1 MVSQIKIYPADILR
15 CLVVFF
21 LAVCSVSGQSI
32 YLNELM
38 SSNSTT
44 VYDESGNT
52 PDWIEL
58 YNGNDTEFDLTGFGL
73 SDDIN
78 DPFKWVFP
86 GVVVNPESYLL
97 VFASG
102 DDDGSIVQH
111 WETVINWGD
120 NWNYFIGYTNPP
132 ADWREP
138 SFDDSGWLNG
148 PSGFGYGDGDD
159 ATEVPQ
165 VMSVFV
171 RKMFQ
176 VESVDNIAALV
187 LHVDYDDAFVAY
199 LNGDEIARANI
210 GTPGVVPNYDEGA
223 YVWRE
228 AEMYTG
234 GLPERYEIDSESGLL
249 TNGENVLAI
258 QVHNYNTTSSDMSLI
273 PFFTLGMLQ
282 APDNPSGTP
291 DILNFPLTNLHTNF
305 KIASEGET
313 IILTNPAGAIE
324 DMVDSTAIPTDISYG
339 RQPDGSDTWSFFPEP
354 TPQGPNNTEG
364 FGDYCETPQISHQG
378 GFYPGPVIISLSI
391 NSDTHQI
398 YYTLDGSIPTEDSYI
413 YSQPLTIQTTS
424 VIRTAVLDAECFPGE
439 VITHSYLIDEESTLP
454 TVSLTTDPYNLWDE
468 EYGIYVMGNDAE
480 WAFPYFGANFWED
493 WERPIHVELFEP
505 NGDLGFR
512 LDAGVK
518 IFGGWSRGLAQKSL
532 AIYARPGYGTSEINY
547 QIFPD
552 KEIDSFVAI
561 VLRNS
566 GNEWFGGGNE
576 NATMFRDGMHTS
588 LMDNTGVDHQ
598 EYRPAAVYING
609 EYWGI
614 HNIREKVNEE
624 FLASNN
630 PGVDPDELDELE
642 ADASIIEGDN
652 QDYLNMID
660 FISNNSLAD
669 PDNYMI
675 VEEQVNIENF
685 IDYYIIQIYV
695 GNTDWPGNNIKFWRP
710 HIEGG
715 KWKWILYDTDFGFG
729 LFYSWAS
736 NVYHN
741 TLLFALDDSG
751 PNWPNP
757 PWSTLLF
764 RSLMENEEFQNKFI
778 NHFCYYLST
787 RFEPNYVVNHIS
799 DIVDNIAPEMPNHV
813 SRWGGNIGQWNQ
825 NIIFVQEFGTL
836 RADIVFDHVGNYF
849 GLNES
854 SNLYV
859 SASPL
864 SAGIITL
871 SDLSITENSPILS
884 GEYFNNVPIEISAIA
899 NPGYMFSHWAGSS
912 ELDVDITVTLEG
924 NLNLTAVFVEDDS
937 PGIEVYINE
946 ILASNDTTN
955 MDESGEYDDWLELYN
970 TGTES
975 EDIGGLYLTD
985 DEDNLTK
992 WIIPEGTVIQ
1002 PQNFLLFWCDEDQE
1016 QGELHTNFKLSTG
1029 GEFLALVNID
1039 GVTILD
1045 SITYG
1050 DQSTDISYGRVFD
1063 GSSNWDFLS
1072 PTPGSTNSLS
1082 GMEISV
1088 SHNEGW
1094 NLIGLP
1100 LYTED
1105 TFYQYLFPESVSGTL
1120 YGFDG
1125 TYISE
1130 ESLTEGNG
1138 YWLRFNNAGS
1148 TTINGTPIN
1157 ELTISLNENWNLIS
1171 GISETVD
1178 VASISD
1184 PGSVIVPGTVYGF
1197 TGTYLNTSI
1206 IDPGKG
1212 YWLRAYE
1219 PGEITL
1225 TSGALAKTSSK
1236 DFSLKGKANSL
1247 TINGT
1252 ELYFGIELSEIEK
1265 LSYSLPP
1272 KPPVPAFD
1280 VRFKD
1285 DMRLVDDFGE
1295 IEVMNTAETLTIVYD
1310 IQINAGNQY
1319 NWVLNSENGED
1330 HILKNTGEVVVPS
1343 SDRFILKR
1351 ESALPETFT
1360 LYQNYPN
1367 PFNPITTL
1375 RYDLPE
1381 QAFVTLTIYDM
1392 LGREITQLVS
1402 TTQEAGFKLV
1412 QWDGS
1417 DITGRPVSAGVY
1429 LYQIRADEFM
1439 QTRKMVLLK

>member
-1 MVSQIKIYPADILR
+1 MVSQMKIYPVNILR
-15 CLVVFF
+15 CLILLFM
-21 LAVCSVSGQSI
+21 AVYSVYGQNI
-32 YLNELM
+32 HLNELM

-44 VYDESGNT
+44 IYDESGNT

-58 YNGNDTEFDLTGFGL
+58 YNGNDTEFDLSGFGL
-73 SDDIN
+73 SDNID

-86 GVVVNPESYLL
+86 GVVVNPESFLL
-97 VFASG
+97 IFASG
-102 DDDGSIVQH
+102 EGGDSYVQH

-132 ADWREP
+132 SDWREL

-171 RKMFQ
+171 RKTFQ

-187 LHVDYDDAFVAY
+187 FHVDYDDAFVAY

-223 YVWRE
+223 YEWRE
-228 AEMYTG
+228 AEMYNG
-234 GLPERYEIDSESGLL
+234 GSPERYEIGPEPGLL

-258 QVHNYNTTSSDMSLI
+258 QVHNYNMTSSDMSLI

-282 APDNPSGTP
+282 APENPSGTP

-313 IILTNPAGAIE
+313 IILTNPAGEIE

-354 TPQGPNNTEG
+354 TPQAPNDTEG
-364 FGDYCETPQISHQG
+364 FNEYCETPQVSHQG
-378 GFYPGPVIISLSI
+378 GFYSGPVFISLSI

-398 YYTLDGSIPTEDSYI
+398 YYTLDGSIPSEDSFI
-413 YSQPLTIQTTS
+413 YSEPIFITTTT
-424 VIRTAVLDAECFPGE
+424 VLRAAVLDNECFPGE
-439 VITHSYLIDEESTLP
+439 VITHSYLIDEESNLP
-454 TVSLTTDPYNLWDE
+454 VVSLTSDPYNLWDE

-480 WAFPYFGANFWED
+480 WDFPYFGANFWED

-518 IFGGWSRGLAQKSL
+518 IFGGWSRGLPQKSL
-532 AIYARPGYGTSEINY
+532 AIYARPGYGTNEINY

-566 GNEWFGGGNE
+566 GNEWFGSGQD

-588 LMDNTGVDHQ
+588 LMDNTGVEHQ

-642 ADASIIEGDN
+642 ANAGIIEGDN

-660 FISNNSLAD
+660 FVENNDLSN
-669 PDNYMI
+669 PDNYLI
-675 VEEQVNIENF
+675 VEEQINIENF

-710 HIEGG
+710 HIEGAR
-715 KWKWILYDTDFGFG
+715 WKWILYDTDFGFG
-729 LFYSWAS
+729 LFWWAA

-741 TLLFALDDSG
+741 TLLFALDANG
-751 PNWPNP
+751 PDWPNP

-787 RFEPNYVVNHIS
+787 RFEPSYVENHIS
-799 DIVDNIAPEMPNHV
+799 DIVDNISPEMPNHI
-813 SRWGGNIGQWNQ
+813 SRWGGNIGTWNQ
-825 NIIFVQEFGTL
+825 NINFVQDFGEL
-836 RADIVFDHVGNYF
+836 RADIVFNHVGNYF

-854 SNLYV
+854 SNLILSVAPPDAGSISV
-859 SASPL
+859 SGL
-864 SAGIITL
+864 GIP
-871 SDLSITENSPILS
+871 ENTWS
-884 GEYFNNVPIEISAIA
+884 GEYFNDIPIEISAISS
-899 NPGYMFSHWAGSS
+899 PGYIFSHWAGSS
-912 ELDVDITVTLEG
+912 ELDEDITVTLDG
-924 NLNLTAVFVEDDS
+924 DLNLTAVFVEDDS
-937 PGIEVYINE
+937 PGIAVFINE

-955 MDESGEYDDWLELYN
+955 MDEAGEFDDWIEIYN
-970 TGTES
+970 AGTELQ
-975 EDIGGLYLTD
+975 DIGGLFLTD
-985 DEDNLTK
+985 NADNLTK
-992 WIIPEGTVIQ
+992 WMIPEGTEIQ
-1002 PQNFLLFWCDEDQE
+1002 PQGFLLFWCDEDQE
-1016 QGELHTNFKLSTG
+1016 QGELHTNFKLGAG

-1045 SITYG
+1045 SITFG
-1050 DQSTDISYGRVFD
+1050 PQSADISYGRVFD

-1072 PTPGSTNSLS
+1072 PTPESENAQSII
-1082 GMEISV
+1082 EISI
-1088 SHNEGW
+1088 SYNEGW
-1094 NLIGLP
+1094 NLVGLP
-1100 LYTED
+1100 LEVED
-1105 TFYQYLFPESVSGTL
+1105 ASYNILFPESIGGTLYSYDGSYISESYLNQGEGYWLRFGSGDSTIIIGSPTNALTISLNAGWNLVSGLSEEVSIYSVSDPDSIIVSGTL
-1120 YGFDG
+1120 YGFNG
-1125 TYISE
+1125 GYE
-1130 ESLTEGNG
+1130 ETDILVPGNG
-1138 YWLRFNNAGS
+1138 YWVRAFEAG
-1148 TTINGTPIN
+1148 
-1157 ELTISLNENWNLIS
+1157 EISLTN
-1171 GISETVD
+1171 
-1178 VASISD
+1178 
-1184 PGSVIVPGTVYGF
+1184 
-1197 TGTYLNTSI
+1197 
-1206 IDPGKG
+1206 
-1212 YWLRAYE
+1212 
-1219 PGEITL
+1219 
-1225 TSGALAKTSSK
+1225 GALAKNTYR
-1236 DFSLKGKANSL
+1236 DYSLKGTVNILSV
-1247 TINGT
+1247 NGS
-1252 ELYFGIELSEIEK
+1252 ELYFGVEMSDRER

-1272 KPPVPAFD
+1272 KPPEGAFD
-1280 VRFKD
+1280 IRFNGGW
-1285 DMRLVDDFGE
+1285 RLVKDYGE
-1295 IEVMNTAETLTIVYD
+1295 VEVMSTSEIITIAYD
-1310 IQINAGNQY
+1310 IKMEAGEHM
-1319 NWVLNSENGED
+1319 NWVLTSESGSEYTLEGTD
-1330 HILKNTGEVVVPS
+1330 EIKVPT
-1343 SDRFILKR
+1343 
-1351 ESALPETFT
+1351 EATFT
-1360 LYQNYPN
+1360 LERKTVMPIAFTLHQNYPN
-1367 PFNPITTL
+1367 PFNPTTNL

-1381 QAFVTLTIYDM
+1381 QAQVTLTVFDLM
-1392 LGREITQLVS
+1392 GRQITQLVN
-1402 TTQEAGFKLV
+1402 TTQDVGYKSV
-1412 QWDGS
+1412 QWNATNSFGK
-1417 DITGRPVSAGVY
+1417 PVSAGVY
-1429 LYQIRADEFM
+1429 LYQIRAGEFV
-1439 QTRKMVLLK
+1439 QTKKMVLLK

>member
-1 MVSQIKIYPADILR
+1 MVRYLIL
-15 CLVVFF
+15 FF
-21 LAVCSVSGQSI
+21 IAVYTVNGQSI

-44 VYDESGNT
+44 VYDELGDT

-58 YNGNDTEFDLTGFGL
+58 YNGDDIEIDLTGFGL

-86 GVVVNPESYLL
+86 NVVVNPESFLL
-97 VFASG
+97 IFASG
-102 DDDGSIVQH
+102 DDDGSNVQH

-120 NWNYFIGYTNPP
+120 TWNYFIGYTNPP
-132 ADWREP
+132 SNWREL

-148 PSGFGYGDGDD
+148 ASGFGYGDGDD

-171 RKMFQ
+171 RKTFQ
-176 VESVDNIAALV
+176 VESVDDIAALV

-199 LNGDEIARANI
+199 LNGYEIARANI
-210 GTPGVVPNYDEGA
+210 GTPGFVPNYDEGA
-223 YVWRE
+223 YGWRE
-228 AEMYTG
+228 AEMYNG
-234 GLPERYEIDSESGLL
+234 GAPERYDIGSEPGLL
-249 TNGENVLAI
+249 ANGENVLAI
-258 QVHNYNTTSSDMSLI
+258 QVHNYNITSSDMSLI

-282 APDNPSGTP
+282 APDNSSGTP
-291 DILNFPLTNLHTNF
+291 EILNFPLTNLHTNF

-313 IILTNPAGAIE
+313 IILTNPSGAIE

-378 GFYPGPVIISLSI
+378 GFYPGPVIITLSI
-391 NSDTHQI
+391 SSDSHQI
-398 YYTLDGSIPTEDSYI
+398 YYTFDGSMPKEDSFI
-413 YSQPLTIQTTS
+413 YSQPITIQTTKVLRAA
-424 VIRTAVLDAECFPGE
+424 VIDNECFPGE
-439 VITHSYLIDEESTLP
+439 VITQSYLIEEESTLP
-454 TVSLTTDPYNLWDE
+454 VVSLTSDPYNLWDE

-480 WAFPYFGANFWED
+480 WSFPYFGANFWED
-493 WERPIHVELFEP
+493 WERPIHIELFEP
-505 NGDLGFR
+505 NGELGFS

-518 IFGGWSRGLAQKSL
+518 IFGGWSRGHPQKSL

-552 KEIDSFVAI
+552 KEIDSFAAI

-566 GNEWFGGGNE
+566 GNEWFGSENE

-588 LMDNTGVDHQ
+588 LMDNTGVVHQ

-609 EYWGI
+609 DYWGI

-624 FLASNN
+624 FLASNH
-630 PGVDPDELDELE
+630 PGVDPDELDQLE
-642 ADASIIEGDN
+642 VDGSIIEGDN

-660 FISNNSLAD
+660 FVENNGLSN
-669 PDNYMI
+669 PDNYLI

-685 IDYYIIQIYV
+685 IDYYIIQIYL
-695 GNTDWPGNNIKFWRP
+695 GNTDWPGNNLKFWRP
-710 HIEGG
+710 HIEGE
-715 KWKWILYDTDFGFG
+715 KWEWILYDTDFGFG
-729 LFYSWAS
+729 LFYGWAS

-741 TLLFALDDSG
+741 TLLFALDDNG
-751 PNWPNP
+751 PGWPNP

-787 RFEPNYVVNHIS
+787 RFEPGYVENHIS
-799 DIVDNIAPEMPNHV
+799 DIVDNISPEMPNHIN
-813 SRWGGNIGQWNQ
+813 RWGGNMGTWNQ
-825 NIIFVQEFGTL
+825 NINFVQDFGEL
-836 RADIVFDHVGNYF
+836 RSDIVFNHVENYF

-854 SNLYV
+854 SNLN
-859 SASPL
+859 L
-864 SAGIITL
+864 SVVPPDAGSISV
-871 SDLSITENSPILS
+871 SDLSIPENTWS
-884 GEYFNNVPIEISAIA
+884 GEYFNDIPIEISAIL
-899 NPGYMFSHWAGSS
+899 NPGYIFSHWAGSS
-912 ELDVDITVTLEG
+912 ELDEDITVTLDG
-924 NLNLTAVFVEDDS
+924 DLNLTAVFVEDGS
-937 PGIEVYINE
+937 PGIAVFINE

-955 MDESGEYDDWLELYN
+955 TDESGEYNDWLELYN
-970 TGTES
+970 NGTES

-985 DEDNLTK
+985 NADNLTK
-992 WIIPEGTVIQ
+992 WMIPEGAEIQ
-1002 PQNFLLFWCDEDQE
+1002 PQSFLLFWCDEDQD
-1016 QGELHTNFKLSTG
+1016 QGDLHTNFKLSTG

-1045 SITYG
+1045 SITFG
-1050 DQSTDISYGRVFD
+1050 EQSDDISYGRVFD

-1072 PTPGSTNSLS
+1072 PTPGSTNSSS
-1082 GMEISV
+1082 GMEVSV
-1088 SHNEGW
+1088 SHNEDW
-1094 NLIGLP
+1094 NLVGLP

-1105 TFYQYLFPESVSGTL
+1105 TFYQYLFPGSVSGTL

-1125 TYISE
+1125 TYIPGELLS
-1130 ESLTEGNG
+1130 EGNG

-1157 ELTISLNENWNLIS
+1157 ELMISLSQGWNLIS

-1178 VASISD
+1178 VASIFD
-1184 PGSVIVPGTVYGF
+1184 PDGIIVNGTLYGYDEAYVSS
-1197 TGTYLNTSI
+1197 TELLV
-1206 IDPGKG
+1206 GKG
-1212 YWLRAYE
+1212 YWIRAYE

-1247 TINGT
+1247 TINGA
-1252 ELYFGIELSEIEK
+1252 ELYFGIELSEREK

-1272 KPPVPAFD
+1272 RPPVPTFD
-1280 VRFKD
+1280 VRFND
-1285 DMRLVDDFGE
+1285 DMRLVNDFGE

-1310 IQINAGNQY
+1310 IQISAGNQY
-1319 NWVLNSENGED
+1319 NWVLNPESGED
-1330 HILKNTGEVVVPS
+1330 HILENTGKVVVPS
-1343 SDRFILKR
+1343 SERFILKR

-1392 LGREITQLVS
+1392 LGREVTHLVS
-1402 TTQEAGFKLV
+1402 TTQEPGFKLV
-1412 QWDGS
+1412 QWSGL
-1417 DITGRPVSAGVY
+1417 DIMGRPVSAGVY
-1429 LYQIRADEFM
+1429 LYQIRAGEFV
-1439 QTRKMVLLK
+1439 QTKKMVLLK